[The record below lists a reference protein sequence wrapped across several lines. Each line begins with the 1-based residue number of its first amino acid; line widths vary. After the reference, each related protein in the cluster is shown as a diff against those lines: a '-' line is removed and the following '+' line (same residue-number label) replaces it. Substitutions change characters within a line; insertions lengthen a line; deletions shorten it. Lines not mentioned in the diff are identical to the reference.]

1 MTSNDDSLV
10 GASVLIVDDTVANLE
25 LLSELLRGRGHE
37 PRPALSG
44 EAALAAARAEPP
56 DLVLL
61 DVDMPGMDG
70 YEVCARLKADAALKD
85 IPVIF
90 ISALFTHTEDK
101 VKAFSLGAVD
111 YLTKPFQAQ
120 EVFARVDA
128 HLRLRRLQ
136 QAQEEYAQSLEE
148 LVQMKVAELLDA
160 QMATIYA
167 LAKLAERRDDDTGS
181 HLDRTSAYCRLLADQ
196 LSCDPTYAPMLTE
209 RLIENVVQAAPLH
222 DIGKVGIPDA
232 ILLKPGKLSEEEF
245 ELMKRHT
252 TLGADTL
259 WSVLVQYPGS
269 GFLSSGIE
277 IARSHHERWDGRGYP
292 QGLAGEDIPVAARI
306 VAVADVYDAVRSVR
320 SYKPA
325 MPHAAACEA
334 ILGGRG
340 TQFDPAVADAFAAR
354 AGEFEALWNTESA
367 ALDAAADAALSTPRT
382 ALS

>member
-1 MTSNDDSLV
+1 MTTFDDVLV
-10 GASVLIVDDTVANLE
+10 GASILVVDDTVANLE
-25 LLSELLRGRGHE
+25 LLCELLRSRGHE

-44 EAALAAARAEPP
+44 EVALAAARAEPP

-70 YEVCARLKADAALKD
+70 YEVCAHLKADAALRD

-90 ISALFTHTEDK
+90 ISALFTHAEDK

-128 HLRLRRLQ
+128 HLRLHRLQ
-136 QAQEEYAQSLEE
+136 LAQEQYAHGLED
-148 LVQMKVAELLDA
+148 LVQTKVAELLDA

-167 LAKLAERRDDDTGS
+167 LAKLAERRDDVTGR
-181 HLDRTSAYCRLLADQ
+181 HLDRAGAYCRLLAEQMGRDER
-196 LSCDPTYAPMLTE
+196 YAPILTDFF
-209 RLIENVVQAAPLH
+209 IENLERAAPLH

-232 ILLKPGKLSEEEF
+232 ILLKPGRLSEEEF
-245 ELMKRHT
+245 EEMKRHT

-259 WSVLVQYPGS
+259 GAVLVQYPGNS
-269 GFLSSGIE
+269 FLRMGID
-277 IARSHHERWDGRGYP
+277 IARSHHERWDGAGYP
-292 QGLAGEDIPVAARI
+292 EGLEAEDIPLAARI
-306 VAVADVYDAVRSVR
+306 VAVADVYDAIRSAR

-334 ILGGRG
+334 ISAGNG
-340 TQFDPAVADAFAAR
+340 TQFAPAVADAFAAQ
-354 AGEFEALWNTESA
+354 AGAFAVLWA
-367 ALDAAADAALSTPRT
+367 AGSEDADSQ
-382 ALS
+382 